1 MMHRFAY
8 VGNDLQDLYG
18 INPRT
23 IGTATPMSDAFF
35 QGGNAAGVL
44 AALASR
50 PDAVLVSAETVA
62 NYQLRPGDLLRLRIQ
77 SERDHAYHIVP
88 FHYAGVVREFPT
100 APRDSFFIANASYV
114 ARATGSPAF
123 QDMLIRANGPPPA
136 VAREVRRLV
145 GPASGAVVQDINSQL
160 RLTLSGLTAL
170 DLSGLTRLELA
181 FAFILAAAASG
192 LVLAL
197 GLVERRRTFAIAAA
211 LGARSRQL
219 ASFVWSEAIFV
230 TAGGVLLGVLSG
242 WLLSFIIIKI
252 LTGVFD
258 PPPPH
263 LFIPWAYLAALGG
276 VTCGAIAAAGTGVIR
291 VMRRPAADIIRDL

>member
-1 MMHRFAY
+1 
-8 VGNDLQDLYG
+8 V
-18 INPRT
+18 
-23 IGTATPMSDAFF
+23 
-35 QGGNAAGVL
+35 AG
-44 AALASR
+44 
-50 PDAVLVSAETVA
+50 
-62 NYQLRPGDLLRLRIQ
+62 
-77 SERDHAYHIVP
+77 
-88 FHYAGVVREFPT
+88 
-100 APRDSFFIANASYV
+100 
-114 ARATGSPAF
+114 
-123 QDMLIRANGPPPA
+123 
-136 VAREVRRLV
+136 EVRHLL

-160 RLTLSGLTAL
+160 KLTLSGLTAL
-170 DLSGLTRLELA
+170 DLTGLTRLELA

-230 TAGGVLLGVLSG
+230 TAGGVLLGLLAG
-242 WLLSFIIIKI
+242 WLLSLIIIKI

-276 VTCGAIAAAGTGVIR
+276 VTCGAIVAAGTGVIR
-291 VMRRPAADIIRDL
+291 AMRRPAAGIIRDL